1 MVCILYPSKSFVL
14 DHSESVDINI
24 EKLKK
29 KKISVFV
36 KNWFLPYGRGGVGQK
51 VTDMSATI
59 RFFDASLIFCVHSLT
74 EFPKYF
80 ALHLIADFHI
90 PTHLKGYA
98 SMFYFG

>member
-1 MVCILYPSKSFVL
+1 MVYIFYPSKSFVL

-29 KKISVFV
+29 KKNSVFV

-59 RFFDASLIFCVHSLT
+59 RFFDAYPYFLRAQFNGIPQIFRIAFNSRFPHS
-74 EFPKYF
+74 
-80 ALHLIADFHI
+80 
-90 PTHLKGYA
+90 YA
-98 SMFYFG
+98 SERLCLNVLF